1 MKHRDFVMPFGKHI
15 GKRLED
21 TPLLYLDYIL
31 TFDLHDSTREA
42 IEGYLKEPVIAK
54 ELDGLLENER
64 RDDEESGII

>member
-1 MKHRDFVMPFGKHI
+1 MGNRDFTMPFGKHK
-15 GKRLED
+15 GKTLEH
-21 TPLLYLDYIL
+21 TPLGYLDYIL

-54 ELDGLLENER
+54 ELDRLLEKER